1 MSLARLYRSI
11 LQLHRHLPTPTLRLL
26 GDEYVK
32 NEFKLHMKKANEA
45 QMAEFMQ
52 SWSGYRDLLR
62 DQILAGQQSIG
73 RDLVETLSHDQQ
85 LDMQKMREALGLK

>member
-1 MSLARLYRSI
+1 M
-11 LQLHRHLPTPTLRLL
+11 T
-26 GDEYVK
+26 
-32 NEFKLHMKKANEA
+32 KATEA

-62 DQILAGQQSIG
+62 DQIVAGQQNIG
-73 RDLVETLSHDQQ
+73 RDLNETLSPEQQ